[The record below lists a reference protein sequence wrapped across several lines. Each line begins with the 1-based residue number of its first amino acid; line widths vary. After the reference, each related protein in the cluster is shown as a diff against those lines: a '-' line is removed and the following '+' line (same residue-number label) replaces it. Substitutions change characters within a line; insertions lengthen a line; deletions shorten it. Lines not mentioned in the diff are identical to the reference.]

1 MGVSMRPRPRV
12 HRLLAATAAGAI
24 VAALGF
30 APPAQAADITVTTA
44 TDVVNG
50 ADGQTSLREAIS
62 EANAAAG
69 PTTIVLAAATDYQ
82 LTICGAAVEDAN
94 ADGDLDH
101 TSGQNLTIEGHGAT
115 ITQTCDDQRI
125 LHSVDTMATT
135 VTVNDATL
143 TGGEGNAAA
152 VQFGNNLVLNRTTV
166 TGNDAG
172 ADGTLNDDPA
182 ESGTSLSLNDSTVGP
197 NVGIGV
203 RITFGSVAIS
213 HSTITKNTLSGVALI
228 DGALSVSDSTVT
240 DNGEHGLFTSGQG
253 SGTFPFTNSVARNN
267 GGVGVYCSN
276 CGDLTITNSKI
287 SKNQDGGVRF
297 AIDTDAAGEK
307 VTLTATS
314 SSIFD
319 NTKAGRGAGIALT
332 ITELADDAAPSQIVI
347 DKSTISG
354 NSATGADGRG
364 GAIHAATGEVRIK
377 NSTVGSN
384 TASVSGGGVEPLTGD
399 AFLQHATIVEN
410 SAPLGANLNL
420 AEGLH
425 AFGSIVAAG
434 GGAGDDCE
442 VGGSTTS
449 TGYNVGS
456 DGTCGFTGVGD
467 QNSVADPGLAPLKDN
482 GGPTLTR
489 LPLSSSPAHNAVPAA
504 ACTVLTVDQR
514 GTARPQGTA
523 CEAGATEINLD
534 GSGGLPVTGAQ
545 VGGIVIVGVLLL
557 VLGALALVLVRRRQS
572 RLAR

>member
-1 MGVSMRPRPRV
+1 
-12 HRLLAATAAGAI
+12 
-24 VAALGF
+24 
-30 APPAQAADITVTTA
+30 
-44 TDVVNG
+44 VNG

-62 EANAAAG
+62 GANAAAG

-82 LTICGAAVEDAN
+82 LTICGALTEDAN

-115 ITQTCDDQRI
+115 ITQTCANERI
-125 LHSVDTMATT
+125 LHTIDTMATT
-135 VTVNDATL
+135 VTINDATL
-143 TGGEGNAAA
+143 TGGEGDAAA

-172 ADGTLNDDPA
+172 ADAALNDDPA
-182 ESGTSLSLNDSTVGP
+182 EGGTSLTLNDSTVGP

-203 RITFGSVAIS
+203 RTSFGAVTIN
-213 HSTITKNTLSGVALI
+213 HSTITENTLSGVSLI
-228 DGALSVSDSTVT
+228 DGALSVSDSTVI
-240 DNGEHGLFTSGQG
+240 DNGGDGVFTSGQG
-253 SGTFPFTNSVARNN
+253 SGSFPFTNSISRNN

-287 SKNQDGGVRF
+287 SQNETGGVRI

-332 ITELADDAAPSQIVI
+332 ITELSDDAAASQIVV

-364 GAIHAATGEVRIK
+364 GAIHAATGEVRIN
-377 NSTVGSN
+377 NSTLVSN

-399 AFLQHATIVEN
+399 VFLQHATIVDN
-410 SAPLGANLNL
+410 SAPVGANLNL

-434 GGAGDDCE
+434 AGAGDDCE

-449 TGYNVGS
+449 TGYNVGG
-456 DGTCGFTGVGD
+456 DGTCGFTGTGD
-467 QNSVADPGLAPLKDN
+467 QNIAADPGLAPLQDN

-489 LPLSSSPAHNAVPAA
+489 LPLSSSPAHNAVPTA
-504 ACTVLTVDQR
+504 ACSVLTVDQR

-534 GSGGLPVTGAQ
+534 GSGGLPVTGTP
-545 VGGIVIVGVLLL
+545 VGGIAIAGVLLL
-557 VLGALALVLVRRRQS
+557 LLGVLALVLVRRRYWHP
-572 RLAR
+572 AR

>member
-1 MGVSMRPRPRV
+1 MRSRPRA
-12 HRLLAATAAGAI
+12 HRLLAATAGGAV

-30 APPAQAADITVTTA
+30 AQPVQAADITVTMA

-62 EANAAAG
+62 GANAAAG
-69 PTTIVLAAATDYQ
+69 PTTIVLAAGTDYQ
-82 LTICGAAVEDAN
+82 LTICGALPEDVN

-115 ITQTCDDQRI
+115 ITQTCADERI
-125 LHSVDTMATT
+125 LHTIDTMATT
-135 VTVNDATL
+135 VTINDATL
-143 TGGEGNAAA
+143 TGGKGNAAA

-172 ADGTLNDDPA
+172 ADGALNDDPD
-182 ESGTSLSLNDSTVGP
+182 EGGTSLTLNDSTVGP
-197 NVGIGV
+197 NVGNGV
-203 RITFGSVAIS
+203 RISFGTVTIN
-213 HSTITKNTLSGVALI
+213 HSTITTNTLSGVALI
-228 DGALSVSDSTVT
+228 DGPLSVSDSSVI
-240 DNGEHGLFTSGQG
+240 DNGGNGVFTSGQG
-253 SGTFPFTNSVARNN
+253 SGTFPFTNSISRNN

-276 CGDLTITNSKI
+276 CGDLTITNSRI
-287 SKNQDGGVRF
+287 SQNENGGVRI
-297 AIDTDAAGEK
+297 AIDTDEAGEK
-307 VTLTATS
+307 VTLTVTS

-332 ITELADDAAPSQIVI
+332 ITELADDAAPSQIVV
-347 DKSTISG
+347 DRSTISG

-364 GAIHAATGEVRIK
+364 GAIHAETGEVRIN
-377 NSTVGSN
+377 NSTLVSN

-399 AFLQHATIVEN
+399 VFLQHATIVDN
-410 SAPLGANLNL
+410 SAPVGANLNL

-434 GGAGDDCE
+434 AGTGDDCE

-449 TGYNVGS
+449 TGYNVGG
-456 DGTCGFTGVGD
+456 DGTCGFTGTGD
-467 QNSVADPGLAPLKDN
+467 QNNAADPVLAPLQDN

-489 LPLSSSPAHNAVPAA
+489 LPLSSSPAHNAVPTA
-504 ACTVLTVDQR
+504 ACSVLTVDQR
-514 GTARPQGTA
+514 GIARPQGTD

-534 GSGGLPVTGAQ
+534 GSGGLPVTGTP
-545 VGGIVIVGVLLL
+545 VGGIVTVGALLL
-557 VLGALALVLVRRRQS
+557 LLGVLALVLARRRQP
-572 RLAR
+572 AR